1 MSTAFNSLTISD
13 TERMRT
19 LLLLPLLLAFLFC
32 LPAGAVAKPIIV
44 GGDKDYPPYE
54 YLDANG
60 KPAGY
65 NVDLTRA
72 IAEVMG
78 LQVVFRLGGWSEQLQ
93 DLKTGRIDLL
103 QGISWSEQ
111 RAAQIDFVPP
121 HTVVNHAIFAR
132 RESPVVSSLAELKG
146 KKVTLHRDGIMHEQL
161 LRQGY
166 GPDLVP
172 TPTPADALRLLASGE
187 CEYAVVAMVP
197 GMYIVREYKLS
208 NLVPVARS
216 IASQK
221 YGHAV
226 RKGNGE
232 LQAKLTEGLAILK
245 KTGQYDEIHTKWL
258 GVLEPEGLAVAKA
271 IKLAALVLVPLLLV
285 LGGMACWSRSLHR
298 QVALRTADLTREI
311 AERTAAEQELRRNQQ
326 QLVQADK
333 MAALGILVSGVA
345 HEINNPNG
353 LILLNMPILKDVC
366 NDALEQLEQHCPD
379 QEALQ
384 LGGLGYGRVKQ
395 ELPLMLEEMQDG
407 ARRIKR
413 IVDDL
418 KDFARQDDAALMEPL
433 DLNQVTQAAVRLV
446 DRSLRGATNRFEAAY
461 DESLPLIRG
470 SSQRIEQVLVNLLLN
485 ACQALTD
492 QQRGIY
498 LRTFSDPDHQRVG
511 VSVRDEGCG
520 IAPEHLDRLTDP
532 FFTTK
537 RETGG
542 TGLGLS
548 VSAGIVKE
556 HGGSLHFSSPPGHG
570 TTVTVLLPIAAEES
584 SHV

>member
-1 MSTAFNSLTISD
+1 MALFFC
-13 TERMRT
+13 
-19 LLLLPLLLAFLFC
+19 LLLPFSALAR
-32 LPAGAVAKPIIV
+32 PIIV
-44 GGDKDYPPYE
+44 GGDRDYPPYE
-54 YLDANG
+54 FLDPNG

-65 NVDLTRA
+65 NVELTRA

-78 LQVVFRLGGWSEQLQ
+78 LQVEFRLGGWSEQLR
-93 DLKTGRIDLL
+93 DLKEGRIDLL

-111 RAAQIDFVPP
+111 RAAQIDFIPP

-161 LRQGY
+161 SRLGY

-172 TPTPADALRLLASGE
+172 TSTPADALRLLAAGG
-187 CEYAVVAMVP
+187 CDYAVVAIVP
-197 GMYIVREYKLS
+197 GMYIIREYKLT

-216 IASQK
+216 IAAQK

-245 KTGQYDEIHTKWL
+245 KTGQYDEIHTRWL
-258 GVLEPEGLAVAKA
+258 GVLEPEGLAIAKA
-271 IKLAALVLVPLLLV
+271 IRLAALVVVPLLLV
-285 LGGMACWSRSLHR
+285 LGGMAFWSRSLHQ

-311 AERTAAEQELRRNQQ
+311 AERTTAEQELRRNQQ

-333 MAALGILVSGVA
+333 MAALGVLVSGVA

-366 NDALEQLEQHCPD
+366 ADALELLEQHCPD
-379 QEALQ
+379 QDQ
-384 LGGLGYGRVKQ
+384 IRLGGLPYRRIRQ
-395 ELPLMLEEMQDG
+395 ELPQMLDEMQDG

-413 IVDDL
+413 IVEDL

-433 DLNQVTQAAVRLV
+433 NLNHVVQAAVRLV
-446 DRSLRGATNRFEAAY
+446 ERSLRTATNRFEAEYA
-461 DESLPLIRG
+461 EPLPLVQG
-470 SSQRIEQVLVNLLLN
+470 NSQRIEQILVNLLLN

-492 QQRGIY
+492 QNRGIF
-498 LRTFSDPDHQRVG
+498 LRTFIDHATNSVG

-537 RETGG
+537 RESGG

-556 HGGSLHFSSPPGHG
+556 HGGSLQFSSPPGQG
-570 TTVTVLLPIAAEES
+570 TTVTLLLPIHTEAPH
-584 SHV
+584 HVWNPVSRLWYPAGG

>member
-1 MSTAFNSLTISD
+1 MLRPVALFIALFFC
-13 TERMRT
+13 
-19 LLLLPLLLAFLFC
+19 LLLPVSALA
-32 LPAGAVAKPIIV
+32 KTIIV
-44 GGDKDYPPYE
+44 GGDRDYPPYE
-54 YLDANG
+54 FLDSSG
-60 KPAGY
+60 KPTGY
-65 NVDLTRA
+65 NVELTRA

-78 LQVVFRLGGWSEQLQ
+78 LQVEFRLGGWSEQLR
-93 DLKTGRIDLL
+93 DLKEGKIDLL

-111 RAAQIDFVPP
+111 RAAQIDFTPP

-132 RESPVVSSLAELKG
+132 KESPVVSSLAELKG

-172 TPTPADALRLLASGE
+172 TPTPADALRLLASGQ
-187 CEYAVVAMVP
+187 CDYAVVAIVP
-197 GMYIVREYKLS
+197 GMYIIREYKLT

-221 YGHAV
+221 YGYGV
-226 RKGNGE
+226 RKGNAE
-232 LQAKLTEGLAILK
+232 LLAKMTEGLAILK
-245 KTGQYDEIHTKWL
+245 KTGQYDAIHAKWL
-258 GVLEPEGLAVAKA
+258 GVLEPEGLALGKV
-271 IKLAALVLVPLLLV
+271 IKLAALVITPLVLV
-285 LGGMACWSRSLHR
+285 LGGMAFWSRSLHQ

-333 MAALGILVSGVA
+333 MAALGVLVSGVA

-353 LILLNMPILKDVC
+353 LILLNMPILKEVC
-366 NDALEQLEQHCPD
+366 DDALELLEQHCPD
-379 QEALQ
+379 QEQ
-384 LGGLGYGRVKQ
+384 IRLGGLAYRRIRQ
-395 ELPLMLEEMQDG
+395 ELPQMLDEMQDG

-413 IVDDL
+413 IVEDL

-433 DLNQVTQAAVRLV
+433 DLNQVARAAVRLV
-446 DRSLRGATNRFEAAY
+446 DRSLRTATSRFEAEY
-461 DESLPLIRG
+461 TEPLPLVRG
-470 SSQRIEQVLVNLLLN
+470 NSQRIEQVLVNLLLN
-485 ACQALTD
+485 ACQALTN
-492 QQRGIY
+492 QNRGVF
-498 LRTFSDPDHQRVG
+498 LRTFIDHTTNSVG

-537 RETGG
+537 RESGG

-556 HGGSLHFSSPPGHG
+556 HGGSLLFSSPPGQG
-570 TTVTVLLPIAAEES
+570 TTVTLLLPIVAEES

>member
-1 MSTAFNSLTISD
+1 VLRPAILSI
-13 TERMRT
+13 T
-19 LLLLPLLLAFLFC
+19 LLLCLLLPVSAL
-32 LPAGAVAKPIIV
+32 AKTIIV
-44 GGDKDYPPYE
+44 GGDRDYPPYE
-54 YLDANG
+54 FLDSGG
-60 KPAGY
+60 KPTGY
-65 NVDLTRA
+65 NVELTRA

-78 LQVVFRLGGWSEQLQ
+78 LQVEFRLGGWSEQLR
-93 DLKTGRIDLL
+93 DLKEGKIDLL

-111 RAAQIDFVPP
+111 RAAQIDFTPP

-132 RESPVVSSLAELKG
+132 KESPVVSSLAELKG

-172 TPTPADALRLLASGE
+172 TPTPADALRLLASGQ
-187 CEYAVVAMVP
+187 CDYAVVAIVP
-197 GMYIVREYKLS
+197 GMYIIREYKLT

-221 YGHAV
+221 YGYGV
-226 RKGNGE
+226 RKGNAE
-232 LQAKLTEGLAILK
+232 LLAKMTEGLAILK
-245 KTGQYDEIHTKWL
+245 KTGQYDAIHAKWL
-258 GVLEPEGLAVAKA
+258 GVLEPEGLALGKV
-271 IKLAALVLVPLLLV
+271 IKLAALVITPLVLV
-285 LGGMACWSRSLHR
+285 LGGMAFWSRSLHQ

-333 MAALGILVSGVA
+333 MAALGVLVSGVA

-353 LILLNMPILKDVC
+353 LILLNMPILKEVC
-366 NDALEQLEQHCPD
+366 DDALELLDQRCPD
-379 QEALQ
+379 QEQ
-384 LGGLGYGRVKQ
+384 IRLGGLAYRRIRQ
-395 ELPLMLEEMQDG
+395 ELPQMLDEMQDG

-413 IVDDL
+413 IVEDL

-433 DLNQVTQAAVRLV
+433 DLNHVAQAAVRLV
-446 DRSLRGATNRFEAAY
+446 DRSLRTATNRFEAEY
-461 DESLPLIRG
+461 TEPLPMIQG
-470 SSQRIEQVLVNLLLN
+470 NSQRIEQVLVNLLLN

-492 QQRGIY
+492 QNRGIF
-498 LRTFSDPDHQRVG
+498 LRTFIDHATNSIG
-511 VSVRDEGCG
+511 VLVRDEGCG

-537 RETGG
+537 RESGG

-556 HGGSLHFSSPPGHG
+556 HGGSLQFSSPPGQG
-570 TTVTVLLPIAAEES
+570 TTVTLLLPIAQE
-584 SHV
+584 

>member
-1 MSTAFNSLTISD
+1 MLRPA
-13 TERMRT
+13 T
-19 LLLLPLLLAFLFC
+19 LCIVLFFCLLLPLSALA
-32 LPAGAVAKPIIV
+32 KTIIV
-44 GGDKDYPPYE
+44 GGDRDYPPYE
-54 YLDANG
+54 FLDSNG

-65 NVDLTRA
+65 NVELTRA

-78 LQVVFRLGGWSEQLQ
+78 LQVEFRLGGWSEQLR
-93 DLKTGRIDLL
+93 DLKEGKIDLL

-111 RAAQIDFVPP
+111 RAAQIDFAPS
-121 HTVVNHAIFAR
+121 HTIVNHAIFAR

-161 LRQGY
+161 IALGY
-166 GPDLVP
+166 AKDLVP
-172 TPTPADALRLLASGE
+172 TPTPADALRLLASGQGD
-187 CEYAVVAMVP
+187 YAVVAMVP
-197 GMYIVREYKLS
+197 GMYIIREYKLT

-216 IASQK
+216 IAAQK

-245 KTGQYDEIHTKWL
+245 KTGQYDQIHAKWL
-258 GVLEPEGLAVAKA
+258 GVLEPEGLAIGKA
-271 IKLAALVLVPLLLV
+271 IKLAVLVLAPLLLV
-285 LGGMACWSRSLHR
+285 LGGMAFWSRSLHK

-311 AERTAAEQELRRNQQ
+311 AERTAAEEELRRNQQ

-333 MAALGILVSGVA
+333 MAALGVLVSGVA

-366 NDALEQLEQHCPD
+366 NDALATLEQ
-379 QEALQ
+379 QQSQVE
-384 LGGLGYGRVKQ
+384 LGGLSFNRVKN
-395 ELPLMLEEMQDG
+395 ELPLMLDEMQDG

-413 IVDDL
+413 IVEDL

-433 DLNQVTQAAVRLV
+433 DLNQVSQAAVRLV
-446 DRSLRGATNRFEAAY
+446 DRSLRTATSRFEAEY
-461 DESLPLIRG
+461 TEPLPPVQG
-470 SSQRIEQVLVNLLLN
+470 NSQRIEQVLVNLLLN

-492 QQRGIY
+492 MDRGIF
-498 LRTFSDPDHQRVG
+498 LRTFVDETSGMVG

-537 RETGG
+537 RESGG

-548 VSAGIVKE
+548 VSSGIVKE
-556 HGGSLHFSSPPGHG
+556 HGGSLLFSSPPGQG
-570 TTVTVLLPIAAEES
+570 TTVTLLLPLAQKQTQ
-584 SHV
+584 

>member
-1 MSTAFNSLTISD
+1 MLRPA
-13 TERMRT
+13 T
-19 LLLLPLLLAFLFC
+19 LSIALLLCLLLPVSALAKTI
-32 LPAGAVAKPIIV
+32 VV
-44 GGDKDYPPYE
+44 GGDRDYPPYE
-54 YLDANG
+54 FLDSNG

-65 NVDLTRA
+65 NVELTRA

-78 LQVVFRLGGWSEQLQ
+78 LQVEFRLGGWSEQLRDQ
-93 DLKTGRIDLL
+93 KEGRIDLL

-111 RAAQIDFVPP
+111 RAAQIDFTPP

-132 RESPVVSSLAELKG
+132 RESPVVSSLAELQG

-161 LRQGY
+161 LRLGY

-172 TPTPADALRLLASGE
+172 TPTPADALRLLASGQ
-187 CEYAVVAMVP
+187 CDYAVVAIVP
-197 GMYIVREYKLS
+197 GMYIIREYKLT
-208 NLVPVARS
+208 NLEPVARS
-216 IASQK
+216 IAAQK

-226 RKGNGE
+226 RKGNHD
-232 LQAKLTEGLAILK
+232 LQAKMTEGLAILK
-245 KTGQYDEIHTKWL
+245 KTGQYDEIHAKWL
-258 GVLEPEGLAVAKA
+258 GVLEPQGLALGKVV
-271 IKLAALVLVPLLLV
+271 KLAALVITPLVLV
-285 LGGMACWSRSLHR
+285 LGGMAFWSRSLHQ

-333 MAALGILVSGVA
+333 MAALGVLVSGVA

-353 LILLNMPILKDVC
+353 LILLNMPILKEVC
-366 NDALEQLEQHCPD
+366 DDALELLDQRCPD
-379 QEALQ
+379 QEQ
-384 LGGLGYGRVKQ
+384 IRLGGLAYRRIRQ
-395 ELPLMLEEMQDG
+395 ELPQMLDEMQDG

-413 IVDDL
+413 IVEDL

-433 DLNQVTQAAVRLV
+433 DLNQVAQAAVRLV
-446 DRSLRGATNRFEAAY
+446 DRSLRTATNRFEAEY
-461 DESLPLIRG
+461 TEPLQLVRG
-470 SSQRIEQVLVNLLLN
+470 NSQRIEQVLVNLLLN

-492 QQRGIY
+492 QNSGVL
-498 LRTFSDPDHQRVG
+498 LRTFIDHATNSVG
-511 VSVRDEGCG
+511 VLVRDEGCG

-537 RETGG
+537 RESGG

-556 HGGSLHFSSPPGHG
+556 HGGSLLFSSPPGQG
-570 TTVTVLLPIAAEES
+570 TTVTLLLPISTEATH
-584 SHV
+584 HV

>member
-1 MSTAFNSLTISD
+1 ML
-13 TERMRT
+13 R
-19 LLLLPLLLAFLFC
+19 FC
-32 LPAGAVAKPIIV
+32 LPLILLSISTMLPVSALAKPIIV
-44 GGDKDYPPYE
+44 GGDRDYPPYE
-54 YLDANG
+54 YLDTNG

-65 NVDLTRA
+65 NVELTKA

-78 LQVVFRLGGWSEQLQ
+78 LQVEFRLGGWSEQLR
-93 DLKTGRIDLL
+93 DLKEGRIDLL

-111 RAAQIDFVPP
+111 RAAQIDFAPS
-121 HTVVNHAIFAR
+121 HTIVNHAVFAR
-132 RESPVVSSLAELKG
+132 KESPVVSSLAELKG

-161 LRQGY
+161 SRLGY

-172 TPTPADALRLLASGE
+172 TSTPADALRLLASGQ
-187 CEYAVVAMVP
+187 CDYAVVAIVP
-197 GMYIVREYKLS
+197 GMYLIREYKLT

-245 KTGQYDEIHTKWL
+245 KTGQYDQIHAKWL
-258 GVLEPEGLAVAKA
+258 GVLEPEGLAIGKA
-271 IKLAALVLVPLLLV
+271 IKLAILVLVPLLLV
-285 LGGMACWSRSLHR
+285 LGGMAFWSRSLHK

-311 AERTAAEQELRRNQQ
+311 AERTAAEEELRRNQQ

-333 MAALGILVSGVA
+333 MAALGVLVSGVA

-366 NDALEQLEQHCPD
+366 ADALELLEQHCPD
-379 QEALQ
+379 QDQ
-384 LGGLGYGRVKQ
+384 IRLGGLPYRRIRQ
-395 ELPLMLEEMQDG
+395 ELPQMLDEMQDG

-413 IVDDL
+413 IVEDL

-433 DLNQVTQAAVRLV
+433 NLNQVSQAAVRLV
-446 DRSLRGATNRFEAAY
+446 ERSLRTATNRFEAEYA
-461 DESLPLIRG
+461 EPLPPVRG
-470 SSQRIEQVLVNLLLN
+470 NSQRIEQVLVNLLLN

-492 QQRGIY
+492 TNRGIFLY
-498 LRTFSDPDHQRVG
+498 TFINETNTMAG

-537 RETGG
+537 RESGG

-556 HGGSLHFSSPPGHG
+556 HGGSLQFSSPPGQG
-570 TTVTVLLPIAAEES
+570 TTATLLLPLAQNQTQ
-584 SHV
+584 

>member
-1 MSTAFNSLTISD
+1 MLRPAILSI
-13 TERMRT
+13 T
-19 LLLLPLLLAFLFC
+19 LLLCLLLPVSAL
-32 LPAGAVAKPIIV
+32 AKTIIV
-44 GGDKDYPPYE
+44 GGDRDYPPYE
-54 YLDANG
+54 FLDSNG
-60 KPAGY
+60 KPTGY
-65 NVDLTRA
+65 NVELTRA

-78 LQVVFRLGGWSEQLQ
+78 LQVEFRLGGWSEQLR
-93 DLKTGRIDLL
+93 DLKEGKIDLL

-111 RAAQIDFVPP
+111 RAAQIDFTPP

-132 RESPVVSSLAELKG
+132 RESPTVSSLAELKG

-172 TPTPADALRLLASGE
+172 TPTPADALRLLASGQ
-187 CEYAVVAMVP
+187 CDYAVVAIVP
-197 GMYIVREYKLS
+197 GMYIIREYKLT

-221 YGHAV
+221 YGYGV
-226 RKGNGE
+226 RKGNAE
-232 LQAKLTEGLAILK
+232 LLAKMTEGLAILK
-245 KTGQYDEIHTKWL
+245 KTGQYDTIHAKWL
-258 GVLEPEGLAVAKA
+258 GVLEPQGLALGKV
-271 IKLAALVLVPLLLV
+271 IKLAALVITPLVLV
-285 LGGMACWSRSLHR
+285 LGGMAFWSRSLHQ

-333 MAALGILVSGVA
+333 MAALGVLVSGVA

-353 LILLNMPILKDVC
+353 LILLNMPILKEVC
-366 NDALEQLEQHCPD
+366 DDALELLEQHCPD
-379 QEALQ
+379 QEQ
-384 LGGLGYGRVKQ
+384 IRLGGLAYRRIRQ
-395 ELPLMLEEMQDG
+395 ELPQMLDEMQDG

-413 IVDDL
+413 IVEDL

-433 DLNQVTQAAVRLV
+433 DLNQVARAAVRLV
-446 DRSLRGATNRFEAAY
+446 DRSLRTATNRFEAEYA
-461 DESLPLIRG
+461 EPLPLVRG
-470 SSQRIEQVLVNLLLN
+470 NSQRIEQVLVNLLLN

-492 QQRGIY
+492 QNRGIF
-498 LRTFSDPDHQRVG
+498 LRTFIDHATNSVG

-537 RETGG
+537 RESGG

-556 HGGSLHFSSPPGHG
+556 HGGSLLFASPPGQG
-570 TTVTVLLPIAAEES
+570 TTVTLLLPIVAEES

>member
-1 MSTAFNSLTISD
+1 VLRST
-13 TERMRT
+13 T
-19 LLLLPLLLAFLFC
+19 LFIALLLCLLLPVSSF
-32 LPAGAVAKPIIV
+32 AKTIIV
-44 GGDKDYPPYE
+44 GGDRDYPPYE
-54 YLDANG
+54 FLDSNG
-60 KPAGY
+60 KPTGY
-65 NVDLTRA
+65 NVELTKA

-78 LQVVFRLGGWSEQLQ
+78 LQVEFRLGGWSEQLR
-93 DLKTGRIDLL
+93 DLKEGRIDLL

-111 RAAQIDFVPP
+111 RAAQIDFTPP

-132 RESPVVSSLAELKG
+132 KESPVVSSLTELKG

-172 TPTPADALRLLASGE
+172 TPTPADALRLLASGQ
-187 CEYAVVAMVP
+187 CDYAVVAIVP
-197 GMYIVREYKLS
+197 GMYIIREYKLT

-221 YGHAV
+221 YGYGV
-226 RKGNGE
+226 RKDNAE
-232 LQAKLTEGLAILK
+232 LLAKMTEGLAILK
-245 KTGQYDEIHTKWL
+245 KTGQYDAIHAKWL
-258 GVLEPEGLAVAKA
+258 GVLEPEGLALGKV
-271 IKLAALVLVPLLLV
+271 IKLAAFVLTPLVLV
-285 LGGMACWSRSLHR
+285 LGGMAFWSRSLHK
-298 QVALRTADLTREI
+298 QVALRTADLTHEI

-333 MAALGILVSGVA
+333 MAALGVLVSGVA

-366 NDALEQLEQHCPD
+366 NDALAALEQ
-379 QEALQ
+379 QQNQIE
-384 LGGLGYGRVKQ
+384 LGGLSFNRVKD
-395 ELPLMLEEMQDG
+395 ELPLMLDEMQDG

-413 IVDDL
+413 IVEDL

-433 DLNQVTQAAVRLV
+433 ELNQVTQAAVRLV
-446 DRSLRGATNRFEAAY
+446 DRSLRTATNRFEAEY
-461 DESLPLIRG
+461 TEPLPMIRG
-470 SSQRIEQVLVNLLLN
+470 NSQRIEQVLVNLLLN

-492 QQRGIY
+492 QNRGIF
-498 LRTFSDPDHQRVG
+498 LRTFIDHATHSVG
-511 VSVRDEGCG
+511 VLVRDEGCG

-537 RETGG
+537 RESGG

-548 VSAGIVKE
+548 VSTGIVKE
-556 HGGSLHFSSPPGHG
+556 HGGSLLFSSPPGQG
-570 TTVTVLLPIAAEES
+570 TTVTLLLPIAQE
-584 SHV
+584 

>member
-1 MSTAFNSLTISD
+1 MQRLRI
-13 TERMRT
+13 
-19 LLLLPLLLAFLFC
+19 PIIFLFLSLC
-32 LPAGAVAKPIIV
+32 FQVSALAKTIIV
-44 GGDKDYPPYE
+44 GGDRDYPPYE
-54 YLDANG
+54 FLDSNG
-60 KPAGY
+60 KPTGY
-65 NVDLTRA
+65 NVELTRA

-78 LQVVFRLGGWSEQLQ
+78 LQVEFRLGGWSEQLR
-93 DLKTGRIDLL
+93 DLKEGKIDLL

-111 RAAQIDFVPP
+111 RAAQIDFTPP

-132 RESPVVSSLAELKG
+132 RESPTVSSLAELKG

-172 TPTPADALRLLASGE
+172 TPTPADALRLLASGQ
-187 CEYAVVAMVP
+187 CDYAVVAIVP
-197 GMYIVREYKLS
+197 GMYIIREYKLT

-221 YGHAV
+221 YGYGV
-226 RKGNGE
+226 RKGNTE
-232 LQAKLTEGLAILK
+232 LLAKMTEGLAILK
-245 KTGQYDEIHTKWL
+245 KTGQYDEIHAKWL
-258 GVLEPEGLAVAKA
+258 GVLEPQGLALGKV
-271 IKLAALVLVPLLLV
+271 IKLAALVITPLVLV
-285 LGGMACWSRSLHR
+285 LGGMAFWSRSLHQ

-333 MAALGILVSGVA
+333 MAALGVLVSGVA

-353 LILLNMPILKDVC
+353 LILLNMPILKEVC
-366 NDALEQLEQHCPD
+366 DDALELLEQHCPD
-379 QEALQ
+379 QEQ
-384 LGGLGYGRVKQ
+384 IRLGGLAYRRIRQ
-395 ELPLMLEEMQDG
+395 ELPQMLDEMQDG

-413 IVDDL
+413 IVEDL

-433 DLNQVTQAAVRLV
+433 DLNQVARAAVRLV
-446 DRSLRGATNRFEAAY
+446 DRSLRTATNRFEAEYA
-461 DESLPLIRG
+461 EPLPLVRG
-470 SSQRIEQVLVNLLLN
+470 NSQRIEQVLVNLLLN

-492 QQRGIY
+492 QNRGVF
-498 LRTFSDPDHQRVG
+498 LRTFIDHTTNSVG

-537 RETGG
+537 RESGG

-556 HGGSLHFSSPPGHG
+556 HGGSLLFASPPGQG
-570 TTVTVLLPIAAEES
+570 TTVTLLLPIVAEES

>member
-1 MSTAFNSLTISD
+1 MQRLRI
-13 TERMRT
+13 
-19 LLLLPLLLAFLFC
+19 PIIFLFLSLC
-32 LPAGAVAKPIIV
+32 FQVSAFAKTIIV
-44 GGDKDYPPYE
+44 GGDRDYPPYE
-54 YLDANG
+54 FLDSSG
-60 KPAGY
+60 KPTGY
-65 NVDLTRA
+65 NVELTKA

-78 LQVVFRLGGWSEQLQ
+78 LQVEFRLGGWSEQLR
-93 DLKTGRIDLL
+93 DLKEGKIDLL

-111 RAAQIDFVPP
+111 RAAQIDFTPP

-132 RESPVVSSLAELKG
+132 SESPVVSSLAELKG

-172 TPTPADALRLLASGE
+172 TPTPADALRLLASGQ
-187 CEYAVVAMVP
+187 CDYAVVAIVP
-197 GMYIVREYKLS
+197 GMYIIREYKLT

-221 YGHAV
+221 YGYGV
-226 RKGNGE
+226 RKDNAE
-232 LQAKLTEGLAILK
+232 LLAKMTEGLAILK
-245 KTGQYDEIHTKWL
+245 KTGQYDAIHAKWL
-258 GVLEPEGLAVAKA
+258 GVLEPEGLALGKV
-271 IKLAALVLVPLLLV
+271 IKLAALVLTPLVLV
-285 LGGMACWSRSLHR
+285 LGGMAFWSRSLHK

-333 MAALGILVSGVA
+333 MAALGVLVSGVA

-366 NDALEQLEQHCPD
+366 NDALAALEQ
-379 QEALQ
+379 QQNQIE
-384 LGGLGYGRVKQ
+384 LGGLSFNRVKD
-395 ELPLMLEEMQDG
+395 ELPLMLDEMQDG

-413 IVDDL
+413 IVEDL

-433 DLNQVTQAAVRLV
+433 DLNQVAQAAVRLV
-446 DRSLRGATNRFEAAY
+446 DRSLRTATNRFEADY
-461 DESLPLIRG
+461 TEPLPMIRG
-470 SSQRIEQVLVNLLLN
+470 NSQRIEQVLVNLLLN
-485 ACQALTD
+485 ACHALTD
-492 QQRGIY
+492 QNRGIF
-498 LRTFSDPDHQRVG
+498 LRTFIDHATNSVG
-511 VSVRDEGCG
+511 VLVRDEGCG

-537 RETGG
+537 RESGG

-548 VSAGIVKE
+548 VSTGIVKE
-556 HGGSLHFSSPPGHG
+556 HGGSLLFSSPPGQG
-570 TTVTVLLPIAAEES
+570 TTVTLLLPIAQE
-584 SHV
+584 

>member
-1 MSTAFNSLTISD
+1 MQRLRIPIIV
-13 TERMRT
+13 
-19 LLLLPLLLAFLFC
+19 LLLILCYQGGALA
-32 LPAGAVAKPIIV
+32 KTIIV
-44 GGDKDYPPYE
+44 GGDRDYPPYE
-54 YLDANG
+54 FLDSNG
-60 KPAGY
+60 KPTGY
-65 NVDLTRA
+65 NVELTRA

-78 LQVVFRLGGWSEQLQ
+78 LQVEFRLGGWSEQLR
-93 DLKTGRIDLL
+93 DLKEGKIDLL

-111 RAAQIDFVPP
+111 RAAQIDFTPP

-132 RESPVVSSLAELKG
+132 RESPTVSSLAELKG

-172 TPTPADALRLLASGE
+172 TPTPADALRLLASGQ
-187 CEYAVVAMVP
+187 CDYAVVAIVP
-197 GMYIVREYKLS
+197 GMYIIREYKLT

-221 YGHAV
+221 YGYGV
-226 RKGNGE
+226 RKGNAE
-232 LQAKLTEGLAILK
+232 LLAKMTEGLAILK
-245 KTGQYDEIHTKWL
+245 KTGQYDEIHAKWL
-258 GVLEPEGLAVAKA
+258 GVLEPQGLALGKV
-271 IKLAALVLVPLLLV
+271 IKLAALVITPLVLV
-285 LGGMACWSRSLHR
+285 LGGMAFWSRSLHK

-333 MAALGILVSGVA
+333 MAALGVLVSGVA

-353 LILLNMPILKDVC
+353 LILLNMPILKEVC
-366 NDALEQLEQHCPD
+366 DDALELLEQHCPD
-379 QEALQ
+379 QEQ
-384 LGGLGYGRVKQ
+384 IRLGGLAYRRIRQ
-395 ELPLMLEEMQDG
+395 ELPQMLDEMQDG

-413 IVDDL
+413 IVEDL

-433 DLNQVTQAAVRLV
+433 DLNQVARAAVRLV
-446 DRSLRGATNRFEAAY
+446 DRSLRTATSRFEAEY
-461 DESLPLIRG
+461 TEPLPLVRG
-470 SSQRIEQVLVNLLLN
+470 NSQRIEQVLVNLLLN

-492 QQRGIY
+492 QNRGVF
-498 LRTFSDPDHQRVG
+498 LRTFIDHTTNSVG

-537 RETGG
+537 RESGG

-556 HGGSLHFSSPPGHG
+556 HGGSLLFASPPGQG
-570 TTVTVLLPIAAEES
+570 TTVTLLLPIVAEES